1 MNSNQAPA
9 LSVVIINFNGG
20 ARVLACL
27 ESLSTVPCRRPF
39 EVIVYDNA
47 SRDDTPNLIAARF
60 PNVNLIRSH
69 ENLGYC
75 SAFNAAVR
83 QCARAP
89 ILLALDNDTCV
100 LEGALD
106 TMFDFLELRPDVGA
120 VGSNLYN
127 PDGSLQHGV
136 RRFPR
141 ALSGVFSRRGILTRL
156 FPNNPVA
163 RQDLMI
169 DYRNAAQPFP
179 IDWHSAAS
187 LMIRRAAYEQ
197 AGGWDEDFFVYWS
210 DADLCARIHAAG
222 YKIYNVPA
230 AKIVH
235 DESLAGRKGRLN
247 ARMVIDFHRGAYLF
261 YLKHRLR
268 SRANPLAPLVWLGL
282 MARALAIIGF
292 DRLRWKWRQLMLGQ
306 AEPGRP

>member
-1 MNSNQAPA
+1 MSSNQAPQ
-9 LSVVIINFNGG
+9 LSVVIVNFNGG

-27 ESLSTVPCRRPF
+27 ESLYTFPCRRPF

-60 PNVNLIRSH
+60 PDVNLIRGDK
-69 ENLGYC
+69 NLGYC

-89 ILLALDNDTCV
+89 MLLALDNDTCV
-100 LEGALD
+100 LEGAID
-106 TMFDFLELRPDVGA
+106 TMFDFLEQRADVGA

-127 PDGSLQHGV
+127 PDGSLQHAV

-141 ALSGVFSRRGILTRL
+141 ALSGVFSRRGLLTRL

-169 DYRNAAQPFP
+169 DYRNAEQPFP

-187 LMIRRAAYEQ
+187 LMMRRAAYDQ
-197 AGGWDEDFFVYWS
+197 IGGFDEDFFVYWS

-222 YKIYNVPA
+222 YAVYNVPA

-247 ARMVIDFHRGAYLF
+247 ARMVVDFHRGAYLF

-282 MARALAIIGF
+282 AARAMAIIGF
-292 DRLRWKWRQLMLGQ
+292 DRLRWKWRQFMLDQ
-306 AEPGRP
+306 TAPGRP

>member
-1 MNSNQAPA
+1 MSSNEAPE
-9 LSVVIINFNGG
+9 LSIIIVNYNGG
-20 ARVLACL
+20 GRVLACL
-27 ESLSTVPCRRPF
+27 ESISTLPCRRPF

-47 SRDDTPNLIAARF
+47 SRDDSADLIAARF
-60 PNVNLIRSH
+60 PSVTLIRGSD
-69 ENLGYC
+69 NLGLC
-75 SAFNAAVR
+75 VAFNTAVR

-89 ILLALDNDTCV
+89 ILLALDNDTRV

-106 TMFDFLELRPDVGA
+106 AMLDFLEQRAEVGA

-127 PDGSLQHGV
+127 PDGSLQHAV

-141 ALSGVFSRRGILTRL
+141 ALSGVFSRRGFLTRL

-163 RQDLMI
+163 RQDLMT
-169 DYRNAAQPFP
+169 DYRNAEQPFA

-187 LMIRRAAYEQ
+187 LMMRRAAFDQ
-197 AGGWDEDFFVYWS
+197 VDGFDEKFFVYWS

-222 YKIYNVPA
+222 YEVYNVPA

-261 YLKHRLR
+261 YFKHRLR
-268 SRANPLAPLVWLGL
+268 SRANPLTPLVWLGL
-282 MARALAIIGF
+282 AARALVIIGF
-292 DRLRWKWRQLMLGQ
+292 DRLRWRLRQLLSHQ